1 MYTNHFQNR
10 VQIEKAIFSKELP
23 QFKYNRTANERF
35 FKGIHKTSARGN
47 RYELKIV
54 LEENYP
60 DEMPRMY
67 VSSPKTLW
75 LHGNNRISLNSEE
88 FSHQYHTN
96 SNSPEGYVQI
106 CHYNS
111 ETWHAAKTCTAIA
124 FKGIIWCEAF
134 DTHLNTGL
142 TIAQI
147 IENWEKCQ
155 KENTGDLIRLFK
167 NTPKINL
174 SGLELPDSLFR
185 NPRTKYSDILNFES
199 EKELFDLK
207 KLASEL
213 KNHRFNT
220 VLAK

>member
-1 MYTNHFQNR
+1 MQTNNFKNR
-10 VQIEKAIFSKELP
+10 VQIEKTIFSKELR
-23 QFKYNRTANERF
+23 QFKYIRTANERF
-35 FKGIHKTSARGN
+35 FQGIHKTSARGN
-47 RYELKIV
+47 RYELKIM

-60 DEMPRMY
+60 DKMPRMY

-75 LHGNNRISLNSEE
+75 MHGKNRISLNSEGT
-88 FSHQYHTN
+88 SHRYHTN

-155 KENTGDLIRLFK
+155 EENTGDFIRLFK
-167 NTPKINL
+167 DTPRIDLSKIK
-174 SGLELPDSLFR
+174 LPDSLFR
-185 NPRTKYSDILNFES
+185 NPRPKYLDFLSFEP
-199 EKELFDLK
+199 EKKPFVFK
-207 KLASEL
+207 IGK
-213 KNHRFNT
+213 
-220 VLAK
+220 